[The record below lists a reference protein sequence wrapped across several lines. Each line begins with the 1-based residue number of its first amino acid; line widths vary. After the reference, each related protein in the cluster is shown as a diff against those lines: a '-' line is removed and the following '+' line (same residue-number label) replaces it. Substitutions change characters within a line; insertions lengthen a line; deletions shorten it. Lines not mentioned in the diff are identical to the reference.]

1 METHPKKSPPTQS
14 SGRLRLCVFVVA
26 YHAETT
32 LAEVLDRIPRAVFDT
47 FECEVLIVDDASE
60 DRTYLIGRQ
69 YREQHPHLPIT
80 VLQNPVN
87 KGYGG
92 NQKVGYKYAI
102 EREFD
107 IVAMLHGDG
116 QYAPEELPRLLLPLV
131 EARADAVFGSRMM
144 ERFGALRGGMP
155 IYKFFGNK
163 FLTAIENVLLGTRL
177 SEFHSGYR
185 LYSVSAL
192 RALPFTLN
200 SDAFDFDTE
209 IIIQLLN
216 GNFRIVELPIPTF
229 YGEEI
234 SRVNGPKYAKDIL
247 LDVVANVLHR
257 KGIFYQ
263 RRFDVPKIT
272 AESGSPG
279 EL

>member
-1 METHPKKSPPTQS
+1 MERRHVHNPVTQS
-14 SGRLRLCVFVVA
+14 ATSTRKHRLCIFVIA
-26 YHAETT
+26 YHAEAT
-32 LAEVLDRIPRAVFDT
+32 LAAVLDRIPRVVFDS
-47 FECEVLIVDDASE
+47 FDCEVLIVDDASE
-60 DRTYLIGRQ
+60 DRTYQIGQ
-69 YREQHPHLPIT
+69 EYRVAHPHLPIT

-92 NQKVGYKYAI
+92 NQKVGYSYAI
-102 EREFD
+102 CHKFD

-116 QYAPEELPRLLLPLV
+116 QYAPEELPRLLQPLV

-155 IYKFFGNK
+155 LYKFVGNK
-163 FLTAIENVLLGTRL
+163 VLTTIENALLGTTL

-185 LYSVSAL
+185 LYSVRAL
-192 RALPFTLN
+192 EALPFLLN

-216 GNFRIVELPIPTF
+216 GNYRIVELSIPTF

-247 LDVVANVLHR
+247 LSVIENVFHR
-257 KGIFYQ
+257 RGIVYR
-263 RRFDVPKIT
+263 RRFDVPKRR
-272 AESGSPG
+272 SD
-279 EL
+279 LV

>member
-1 METHPKKSPPTQS
+1 MEKRPVEMPAGERCALHAQKP
-14 SGRLRLCVFVVA
+14 RLCIFVIA
-26 YHAETT
+26 YHAERT
-32 LAEVLDRIPRAVFDT
+32 LTQVLDRIPRAVFE
-47 FECEVLIVDDASE
+47 FLECEVLIVDDASE
-60 DRTYLIGRQ
+60 DRTYQIGKE
-69 YREQHPHLPIT
+69 YRAAQPHLPIT

-87 KGYGG
+87 RGYGG
-92 NQKVGYKYAI
+92 NQKVGYDYAI
-102 EREFD
+102 RHKFD

-116 QYAPEELPRLLLPLV
+116 QYAPEELPRLLAPLL

-155 IYKFFGNK
+155 LYKFLGNK
-163 FLTAIENVLLGTRL
+163 VLTSIENALLGTNL

-185 LYSVSAL
+185 LYSVRAL
-192 RALPFTLN
+192 EALPFHLN

-216 GNFRIVELPIPTF
+216 GDYRIVELSIPTF

-247 LDVVANVLHR
+247 VAVVENVFHR
-257 KGIFYQ
+257 KGIIYR
-263 RRFDVPKIT
+263 RRFDVPKT
-272 AESGSPG
+272 REKSR
-279 EL
+279 